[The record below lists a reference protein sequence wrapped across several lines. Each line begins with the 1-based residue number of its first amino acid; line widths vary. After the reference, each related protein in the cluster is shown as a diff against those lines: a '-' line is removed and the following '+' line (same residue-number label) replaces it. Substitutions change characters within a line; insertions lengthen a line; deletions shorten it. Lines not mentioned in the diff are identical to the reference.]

1 VLSRI
6 LRKIRDRVRA
16 REYVM
21 TLHADEEMDADG
33 FSIVDVENALL
44 TGELVGRQTD
54 RESRERKYLIQGPSA
69 DQTADLV
76 VVVKFG
82 PRRPARHRV
91 LFHLPC

>member
-1 VLSRI
+1 MRTLVRSRQ
-6 LRKIRDRVRA
+6 
-16 REYVM
+16 YVM

-33 FSIVDVENALL
+33 FSIVDVEHALL
-44 TGELVGRQTD
+44 MGELVGRQTD

-82 PRRPARHRV
+82 LGGQLVIVTVYANES
-91 LFHLPC
+91 